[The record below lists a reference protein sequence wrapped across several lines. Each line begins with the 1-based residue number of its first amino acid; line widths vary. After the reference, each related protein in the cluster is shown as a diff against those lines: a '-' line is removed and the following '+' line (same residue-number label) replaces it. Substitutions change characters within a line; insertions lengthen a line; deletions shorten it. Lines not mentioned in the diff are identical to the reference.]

1 VVLRAKPQL
10 ILLDTQAYVHLGL
23 NFENPKLLQLV
34 ELITAGAVELYI
46 TEVIRREVEADL
58 NERADGLWKQCK
70 GLAHDIE
77 RKGAAKRL
85 KTLQAALTAI
95 TEERIRETVLRGF
108 KDFQSRAKVKE
119 IPIPAD
125 LVPAL
130 LNDYFGTT
138 PPFGTGEKRK
148 EFPDAIS
155 IYAAAAFADKKG
167 QVVAVI
173 SDDSDIKKACAR
185 FPSLRSVAAVEDVMA
200 EIISTRTRLK
210 STVEN
215 VYSFLAKPPG
225 NLLVDIEESF
235 RGLGFYWVGDSRGD
249 IIEVDD
255 VGVRSLRDA
264 TVVGVDAD
272 QAFAGVRADI
282 KFTAEVSVESSFE
295 WAEDYPRQRGSK
307 RDNILNREVEVDVDL
322 QISVDREGRVQ
333 HWKIVQVNNGS
344 DVPIS

>member
-1 VVLRAKPQL
+1 
-10 ILLDTQAYVHLGL
+10 
-23 NFENPKLLQLV
+23 
-34 ELITAGAVELYI
+34 
-46 TEVIRREVEADL
+46 
-58 NERADGLWKQCK
+58 
-70 GLAHDIE
+70 
-77 RKGAAKRL
+77 
-85 KTLQAALTAI
+85 
-95 TEERIRETVLRGF
+95 
-108 KDFQSRAKVKE
+108 
-119 IPIPAD
+119 
-125 LVPAL
+125 
-130 LNDYFGTT
+130 
-138 PPFGTGEKRK
+138 
-148 EFPDAIS
+148 
-155 IYAAAAFADKKG
+155 
-167 QVVAVI
+167 VAVI

-215 VYSFLAKPPG
+215 VYSFLAEQPG
-225 NLLVDIEESF
+225 NLLDDIEESF

-249 IIEVDD
+249 IIEVYD